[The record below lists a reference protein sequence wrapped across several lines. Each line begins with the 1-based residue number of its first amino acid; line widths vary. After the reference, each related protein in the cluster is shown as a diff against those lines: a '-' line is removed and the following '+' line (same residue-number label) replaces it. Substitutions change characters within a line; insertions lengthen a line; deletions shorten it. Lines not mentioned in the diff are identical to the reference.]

1 MQISEDLVSDFK
13 ETWMEM
19 MNQTIHGVQIN
30 DTHLHLIKKLYAMMN
45 QDYKELYHL
54 ERIEH
59 ERNKRRLQE
68 LPMHSGYGYFTGPEE
83 SVIYP
88 AETDKTI
95 RVCPTDCNPS
105 CECSSS
111 INVELRRSAF
121 HRPTV
126 NRINLEASIWE

>member
-13 ETWMEM
+13 ETWTHI
-19 MNQTIHGVQIN
+19 MNQMIHGVRIN
-30 DTHLHLIKKLYAMMN
+30 DTHLHLMKKLNAMMN

-59 ERNKRRLQE
+59 EWTKSRLQGI
-68 LPMHSGYGYFTGPEE
+68 PTTSGYGYFTGPEE

-95 RVCPTDCNPS
+95 RVCPTDCNPP
-105 CECSSS
+105 CECSSP
-111 INVELRRSAF
+111 IDDELRRSAF
-121 HRPTV
+121 HRPSV